1 MDIFSKIPNLRG
13 KISKVFCKNP
23 DSFLT
28 KAKGIIHVGANEGQE
43 RDEYAKHG
51 LNVIWIEPIPEVFD
65 ILKENIKGYVNQRA
79 YQALI
84 TDKDGAEYT
93 FHIANNQGASSSIF
107 DLKLH
112 KEIWPEVNF
121 KKSIKLKSITLT
133 TLIRQENIDL
143 SNYDSLVIDT
153 QGAELLVLKG
163 AEGILPVFKFIK
175 AELPDF
181 EAYEGCS
188 KLSEVTAF
196 LENHGFEESIRS
208 KFAEHPNGG
217 AYYDVL
223 YVKKQT
229 TL

>member
-1 MDIFSKIPNLRG
+1 MDIFSKIPNLRE
-13 KISKVFCKNP
+13 KLSKVFCKNP

-28 KAKGIIHVGANEGQE
+28 KAKGVIHIGANEGQE
-43 RDEYAKHG
+43 RDEYAKRK
-51 LNVIWIEPIPEVFD
+51 LNVIWIEPIPEVFAT
-65 ILKENIKGYVNQRA
+65 LQKNIKGYPNQKA

-84 TDKDGAEYT
+84 TDKDNAEYI

-112 KEIWPEVNF
+112 KEIWPEVTY
-121 KKSIKLKSITLT
+121 KKAINLKSITLS
-133 TLIRQENIDL
+133 TLIKQESIDL
-143 SNYDSLVIDT
+143 NDYDSLVIDT

-163 AEGILPVFKFIK
+163 AEDILRAFNFIK

-188 KLSEVTAF
+188 KLAEVSEF
-196 LENHGFEESIRS
+196 LEKRGFEESIRA

-217 AYYDVL
+217 AYYEVL
-223 YVKKQT
+223 YVKKQE
-229 TL
+229 